1 MYLIN
6 QFRRIERN
14 YKIAFL
20 FFLDIFI
27 VLLSSILAE
36 YISLGYV
43 SAISKSLLLYTIII
57 TPITITYIYF
67 FKIYRVLN
75 RYLGLDFVEKI
86 LLIAA
91 LSSATI
97 FFVKYIYNFRNLN
110 INFIILQNFLFFLLI
125 LLSRFLIKKIYFYK
139 DSFEKNKEK
148 KECCVIFG
156 AGAVGVN
163 LYRNLK
169 NNNKYFIIAFIDEDP
184 NKISLYI
191 DNLKIVSASTFFI
204 NYKKWNV
211 KKCFICTPSASSFK
225 IKQIEK
231 FSLERNIKVIKIL
244 SEDSNKISI
253 PLELNNQNKISSEK
267 FIDQNKF
274 LNKNIIVT
282 GAAGSIGQEI
292 CFQLQNLKV
301 NKIYCVDSSEY
312 NLSVLKKRAENLNIK
327 NFEYILLDVTKN
339 DFLVNFF
346 ERKEIDI
353 IFHAAAYKH
362 VDIVEDNV
370 LYAVYNNLIGLIN
383 ILELSLLKSIKN
395 FVFISTDKAVNPS
408 NIMGLTKRCGEILV
422 NYYDRKSTN
431 HYQSVRFGNVIGSS
445 GSLLEI
451 LKRQLTTGGPLTI
464 TDKRATR
471 FFMTISDAVTLV
483 LKSSTLEKKG
493 KIFVLNMGNPINIYT
508 IMKNFLVENNLSE
521 KNFLNRDGD
530 IEIKEIG
537 LRKGEKLHEELFY
550 DQKELIC
557 ENLIYAE
564 NTSLVDEEKIEN
576 FLKNLEN
583 IIHKKDESELKN
595 YLLAIC
601 AS

>member
-1 MYLIN
+1 MNLRDE
-6 QFRRIERN
+6 FRTIERK

-20 FFLDIFI
+20 VFLDVLI
-27 VLLSSILAE
+27 VAFSSIVAE

-43 SAISKSLLLYTIII
+43 SAISKSLLLYIIII
-57 TPITITYIYF
+57 TPITVTYIYF
-67 FKIYRVLN
+67 FKIYKVLN
-75 RYLGLDFVEKI
+75 RYLGLDFVEKV
-86 LLIAA
+86 LLITV
-91 LSSATI
+91 LSSVTI
-97 FFVKYIYNFRNLN
+97 FFFKYIYNFRNIN
-110 INFIILQNFLFFLLI
+110 INFILFQNFLFLLLI
-125 LLSRFLIKKIYFYK
+125 LLSRFLLKKIYFHE
-139 DSFEKNKEK
+139 DSLENNKR

-163 LYRNLK
+163 LYRSLK

-191 DNLKIVSASTFFI
+191 DNLKIVSLSTFFI
-204 NYKKWNV
+204 NNKKWKV

-225 IKQIEK
+225 IRQIEK
-231 FSLERNIKVIKIL
+231 FSFERNIEVVKMHGK
-244 SEDSNKISI
+244 DSTKISM
-253 PLELNNQNKISSEK
+253 PLELKNQNKISSKK
-267 FIDQNKF
+267 FIDQGKF
-274 LNKNIIVT
+274 LNKNILVT

-327 NFEYILLDVTKN
+327 NFEFILLDITKK
-339 DFLVNFF
+339 DFLINFF

-370 LYAVYNNLIGLIN
+370 LFAVHNNLIGLIN

-408 NIMGLTKRCGEILV
+408 NIMGFTKRCGEILV
-422 NYYDRKSTN
+422 NYYDKKSTN
-431 HYQSVRFGNVIGSS
+431 HYRSVRFGNVIGSS

-451 LKRQLTTGGPLTI
+451 LKRQLTIGGPLTI

-471 FFMTISDAVTLV
+471 FFMTISDAVILV
-483 LKSSTLEKKG
+483 LKSSTLEEKG

-508 IMKNFLVENNLSE
+508 LMKNFLVENNLSE

-595 YLLAIC
+595 YLLEIC
-601 AS
+601 NS